1 MMMKLVCG
9 QVIPFVC
16 LTAFGFLL
24 APLAESTSL
33 AQLSLAEL
41 VNTAHAVVYAK
52 AISNERL
59 WHDGEIWTVTTFQV
73 IENWKGNSPPEL
85 NVWMIGGQMG
95 RIMSF
100 VPGAPRFRPGEETV
114 LFLESARGGEMS
126 ITAWGEGT
134 FRVRFNTHT
143 AESFVTQDTAIA
155 PEYEP
160 ASHSFKHNGIR
171 NWPLAVL
178 KARVLEAAWGPGST
192 K

>member
-1 MMMKLVCG
+1 MMIKLVCG
-9 QVIPFVC
+9 QVIPFVF

-41 VNTAHAVVYAK
+41 VNSAHAVVYAK
-52 AISNERL
+52 AVSNERL
-59 WHDGEIWTVTTFQV
+59 WHDSEIWTVTTFRV
-73 IENWKGNSPPEL
+73 IENWKGNSPPEVT
-85 NVWMIGGQMG
+85 VWMIGGQMG

-100 VPGAPRFRPGEETV
+100 VPGAPRFRPGEETI
-114 LFLESARGGEMS
+114 LFLEPARGGEMS

-134 FRVRFNTHT
+134 FRVRFNTHA

-160 ASHSFKHNGIR
+160 ATHSFQHSGIR
-171 NWPLAVL
+171 DWPLEVL
-178 KARVLEAAWGPGST
+178 KMRVLEAASAQGST